1 MKKKYNISKLLLIF
15 FLFAIPIYILYF
27 NESENSKSLLN
38 LNESLK
44 ENLTNYSNYTNYVNL
59 CKNGEIPEFY
69 DITGNSRIK
78 QFDTT
83 KDSSGCNYYCNQDP
97 SCTFYIEK
105 KEDNKCYTING
116 TSSTKVTINCAS
128 KYQNNLPDSDK
139 LGQDSLLS
147 YFGIGFVKDKYYQ
160 TDGSN
165 AFTYNDV
172 ILDKA
177 NEIKSEII
185 EIQNLIN
192 TRPDDNSIKTKH
204 LRIEDIKASLAKY
217 LDISM
222 TNLFSTLSIGLNT
235 FNKDAKTMKFDP
247 NTDNLDDK
255 SDISINVLFNKFK
268 DLNKNLTNIDG
279 TQEFN
284 ELEYN
289 RRYLVYSVLVFI
301 MIISI
306 IILLLHKFVPNLI
319 SNITLMAY
327 FIGVILIITF
337 IHFLLKQ

>member
-27 NESENSKSLLN
+27 NESENSKSILN
-38 LNESLK
+38 LNETLK
-44 ENLTNYSNYTNYVNL
+44 ESYTNYVNI

-69 DITGNSRIK
+69 NISATSLFKTIPLDG
-78 QFDTT
+78 
-83 KDSSGCNYYCNQDP
+83 SGCNYYCDLP
-97 SCTFYIEK
+97 
-105 KEDNKCYTING
+105 DNSLCDFFTIDNNNCNLYSSD
-116 TSSTKVTINCAS
+116 SSTKVDVNCAS
-128 KYQNNLPDSDK
+128 KKQNSLPNSDK
-139 LGQDSLLS
+139 IISNYNGE
-147 YFGIGFVKDKYYQ
+147 GFVKSKFYY

-172 ILDKA
+172 ILTKA
-177 NEIKSEII
+177 NNIRDKMID
-185 EIQNLIN
+185 IQYLLNN
-192 TRPDDNSIKTKH
+192 RPDDDAINTKH
-204 LRIEDIKASLAKY
+204 LQIEDIKESLAKY

-222 TNLFSTLSIGLNT
+222 GNLFSTLSIGLNT

-255 SDISINVLFNKFK
+255 SDISINPLFNMFK
-268 DLNKNLTNIDG
+268 DLNKSLTNIDG

-289 RRYLVYSVLVFI
+289 RRNLVYSVLLFLMV
-301 MIISI
+301 ISI
-306 IILLLHKFVPNLI
+306 IILLLHKFIPNFI

-327 FIGVILIITF
+327 FIGVILIISF

>member
-27 NESENSKSLLN
+27 NESENSKSIIN
-38 LNESLK
+38 LNETLK
-44 ENLTNYSNYTNYVNL
+44 ESYTNYVNI

-69 DITGNSRIK
+69 NISPTSLLKTIPHDG
-78 QFDTT
+78 
-83 KDSSGCNYYCNQDP
+83 SGCNYYCDLQDN
-97 SCTFYIEK
+97 SLCDFFTIDNSNCTLYSG
-105 KEDNKCYTING
+105 DA
-116 TSSTKVTINCAS
+116 STTVNVNCAS
-128 KYQNNLPDSDK
+128 KYQNSLPGK
-139 LGQDSLLS
+139 LKTIIDLETQQPVNYKYNGQ
-147 YFGIGFVKDKYYQ
+147 GFVKSKFYY
-160 TDGSN
+160 TDGSS

-172 ILDKA
+172 ILKKA
-177 NEIKSEII
+177 NDIRDEMID
-185 EIQNLIN
+185 IQYLLNN
-192 TRPDDNSIKTKH
+192 RPDDDSIERKH

-222 TNLFSTLSIGLNT
+222 GNLFSTLSIGLNT

-247 NTDNLDDK
+247 NTDNLDEK
-255 SDISINVLFNKFK
+255 SDISINPLFNTFK
-268 DLNKNLTNIDG
+268 DLNKTLTNIDG

-289 RRYLVYSVLVFI
+289 RRHLVYSVLLFLT
-301 MIISI
+301 IISI
-306 IILLLHKFVPNLI
+306 IILLLHKFIPNFI

-327 FIGVILIITF
+327 FIGVILIISF

>member
-27 NESENSKSLLN
+27 NESENSKSILN
-38 LNESLK
+38 LNETLK
-44 ENLTNYSNYTNYVNL
+44 ESYTNYVNI

-69 DITGNSRIK
+69 NISEPSLLKTIVL
-78 QFDTT
+78 
-83 KDSSGCNYYCNQDP
+83 DSSGCNYHCN
-97 SCTFYIEK
+97 
-105 KEDNKCYTING
+105 DNSLCDFFTIDNNNCKLYSG
-116 TSSTKVTINCAS
+116 DSSTDVSVNCAN
-128 KYQNNLPDSDK
+128 KYQNSLPNSDK
-139 LGQDSLLS
+139 IISNYNGE
-147 YFGIGFVKDKYYQ
+147 GFVKSKFYY

-172 ILDKA
+172 ILTKA
-177 NEIKSEII
+177 NDIRDKMID
-185 EIQNLIN
+185 IQYLLNNRPGDDAIN
-192 TRPDDNSIKTKH
+192 TKH
-204 LRIEDIKASLAKY
+204 LQIEGIKESLAKY

-222 TNLFSTLSIGLNT
+222 GNLFSTLSIGLNT

-255 SDISINVLFNKFK
+255 SDISINPLFNMFK
-268 DLNKNLTNIDG
+268 DLNKTLTNIDG

-289 RRYLVYSVLVFI
+289 RRHLVYSVLLFLMV
-301 MIISI
+301 ISI
-306 IILLLHKFVPNLI
+306 IILLLHKFIPNFI
-319 SNITLMAY
+319 SNITLMVY
-327 FIGVILIITF
+327 FIGVILIISF

>member
-1 MKKKYNISKLLLIF
+1 MKKKYNISKSLLIF

-27 NESENSKSLLN
+27 NESENSKSILN
-38 LNESLK
+38 LNETLK
-44 ENLTNYSNYTNYVNL
+44 ESYTNYVNV

-69 DITGNSRIK
+69 NISATSLLKTIPLDG
-78 QFDTT
+78 
-83 KDSSGCNYYCNQDP
+83 SGCNYYCDLL
-97 SCTFYIEK
+97 
-105 KEDNKCYTING
+105 DNSFCDFFTIDNNNCKLYSG
-116 TSSTKVTINCAS
+116 DSSTKVDVNCAN
-128 KYQNNLPDSDK
+128 KYQNSLPNSDK
-139 LGQDSLLS
+139 IISNYNGE
-147 YFGIGFVKDKYYQ
+147 GFVKSKFYY

-172 ILDKA
+172 ILTKA
-177 NEIKSEII
+177 NDIRDEMID
-185 EIQNLIN
+185 IQYLLNN
-192 TRPDDNSIKTKH
+192 RPDDDAINTKH
-204 LRIEDIKASLAKY
+204 LRIENIKASLAKY

-222 TNLFSTLSIGLNT
+222 GNLFSTLSIGLNT

-255 SDISINVLFNKFK
+255 SDISINPLFNMFK
-268 DLNKNLTNIDG
+268 DLNKTLTNIDG

-289 RRYLVYSVLVFI
+289 RRNLVYSVLLFLMV
-301 MIISI
+301 ISI
-306 IILLLHKFVPNLI
+306 IILLLHKFIPNFI

-327 FIGVILIITF
+327 FIGVILIISF

>member
-27 NESENSKSLLN
+27 NESENSKSILN
-38 LNESLK
+38 LNETLK
-44 ENLTNYSNYTNYVNL
+44 ESYTNYVNI

-69 DITGNSRIK
+69 NISEPSLLKTIILDG
-78 QFDTT
+78 
-83 KDSSGCNYYCNQDP
+83 SGCNYHCDHPDNSLCDFF
-97 SCTFYIEK
+97 TIDDRG
-105 KEDNKCYTING
+105 EDDKCKLYSYSGDST
-116 TSSTKVTINCAS
+116 TKVDVNCAS
-128 KYQNNLPDSDK
+128 KYQNGLSNELNTIATPDNFDYDGK
-139 LGQDSLLS
+139 
-147 YFGIGFVKDKYYQ
+147 GFVKSKFYY
-160 TDGSN
+160 TDGSS

-172 ILDKA
+172 ILKKA
-177 NEIKSEII
+177 NDIRDEMID
-185 EIQNLIN
+185 IQYLLNN
-192 TRPDDNSIKTKH
+192 RPDDDSIERKH

-222 TNLFSTLSIGLNT
+222 GNLFSTLSIGLNT

-247 NTDNLDDK
+247 NTDNLDEK
-255 SDISINVLFNKFK
+255 SDISINPLFNTFK
-268 DLNKNLTNIDG
+268 DLNKTLTNIDG

-289 RRYLVYSVLVFI
+289 RRHLVYSVLLFLT
-301 MIISI
+301 IISI
-306 IILLLHKFVPNLI
+306 IILLLHKFIPNFI

-327 FIGVILIITF
+327 FIGVILIISF

>member
-27 NESENSKSLLN
+27 NESENSKSILN
-38 LNESLK
+38 LNETLK
-44 ENLTNYSNYTNYVNL
+44 ESYTNYVNI

-69 DITGNSRIK
+69 NISEPSLLKTIPLDG
-78 QFDTT
+78 
-83 KDSSGCNYYCNQDP
+83 SGCNYYCDLP
-97 SCTFYIEK
+97 
-105 KEDNKCYTING
+105 DNSLCDFFTIDNSNCNLYSG
-116 TSSTKVTINCAS
+116 DTTTTVNVNCAS
-128 KYQNNLPDSDK
+128 KYQNSLPGK
-139 LGQDSLLS
+139 LKTIIDLETQEPIDYNYNGE
-147 YFGIGFVKDKYYQ
+147 GFVKSKFYY

-172 ILDKA
+172 ILEKA
-177 NEIKSEII
+177 NDIRDEMID
-185 EIQNLIN
+185 IQNLMN
-192 TRPDDNSIKTKH
+192 NRPDDDSIDRKH

-222 TNLFSTLSIGLNT
+222 GNLFSTLSIGLNT

-247 NTDNLDDK
+247 NTDNLDEK
-255 SDISINVLFNKFK
+255 SDISINPLFNTFK
-268 DLNKNLTNIDG
+268 DLNKTLTNIDG

-289 RRYLVYSVLVFI
+289 RRHLIYSVLLFLMV
-301 MIISI
+301 ISI
-306 IILLLHKFVPNLI
+306 IILLLHKFIPNFI

-327 FIGVILIITF
+327 FIGVILIISF

>member
-1 MKKKYNISKLLLIF
+1 MKKKYNISKSLLIF

-27 NESENSKSLLN
+27 NESENSKSILN
-38 LNESLK
+38 LNETLK
-44 ENLTNYSNYTNYVNL
+44 ESYTNYVNI

-69 DITGNSRIK
+69 NISATSLLKTIPLDG
-78 QFDTT
+78 
-83 KDSSGCNYYCNQDP
+83 SGCNYYCDLL
-97 SCTFYIEK
+97 
-105 KEDNKCYTING
+105 DNSFCDFFTIDNNNCKLYSG
-116 TSSTKVTINCAS
+116 DSSTKVDVNCAN
-128 KYQNNLPDSDK
+128 KYQNSLPNSDK
-139 LGQDSLLS
+139 IISNYNGE
-147 YFGIGFVKDKYYQ
+147 GFVKSKFYY

-172 ILDKA
+172 ILTKA
-177 NEIKSEII
+177 NDIRDEMID
-185 EIQNLIN
+185 IQYLLNN
-192 TRPDDNSIKTKH
+192 RPDDDAINTKH
-204 LRIEDIKASLAKY
+204 LRIENIKASLAKY

-222 TNLFSTLSIGLNT
+222 GNLFSTLSIGLNT

-255 SDISINVLFNKFK
+255 SDISINPLFNMFK
-268 DLNKNLTNIDG
+268 DLNKTLTNIDG

-289 RRYLVYSVLVFI
+289 RRNLVYSVLLFLMV
-301 MIISI
+301 ISI
-306 IILLLHKFVPNLI
+306 IILLLHKFIPNFI

-327 FIGVILIITF
+327 FIGVILIISF